1 MSKLTVHKR
10 LHLTGDRAT
19 FADPVVRCPTDR
31 AWASRDTCKRC
42 PDSLGEEAQGDAI
55 VVLCAKAPSSR
66 RDPARTLITDAMD
79 PEVLTVSPDARAAD
93 IAQALDAR
101 NLAIAVVVDA
111 DAHPIGVCSL
121 VDLRG
126 KLGGKR
132 ADAIMTPFVITL
144 FANATVS
151 DAVDTILARALHH
164 IPILSDGRI
173 VGVVSSGSALQ
184 WLAQNLRRSRRPRA
198 HRTTTR

>member
-10 LHLTGDRAT
+10 LHLTPDRAT
-19 FADPVVRCPTDR
+19 FADPFVRCPTDR

-42 PDSLGEEAQGDAI
+42 PDSLAEEARGDAI

-66 RDPARTLITDAMD
+66 RDPARTLITEAMD
-79 PEVLTVSPDARAAD
+79 PEVLTVSPDAPAGD
-93 IAQALDAR
+93 IAQALDGR
-101 NLAIAVVVDA
+101 NLAIAVIVDEN
-111 DAHPIGVCSL
+111 AHPIGVCSL
-121 VDLRG
+121 GDLRG

-144 FANATVS
+144 LSNATVS
-151 DAVDTILARALHH
+151 DAVDTILDRGLHH
-164 IPILSDGRI
+164 IPILADGRI

-184 WLAQNLRRSRRPRA
+184 WLAQNLRPSRRARA
-198 HRTTTR
+198 HLTTMR